1 MYDLTWFQADREL
14 VCAAS
19 GIKRGHTLLFTAKNA
34 SVLATTIAALDD
46 TPDPGG
52 TDPVTSRST
61 GTGFVS
67 LVGK

>member
-1 MYDLTWFQADREL
+1 MIWCSFELTGHQFALR
-14 VCAAS
+14 VRS
-19 GIKRGHTLLFTAKNA
+19 TGHTLLFTAKNA

-61 GTGFVS
+61 ETGSVS